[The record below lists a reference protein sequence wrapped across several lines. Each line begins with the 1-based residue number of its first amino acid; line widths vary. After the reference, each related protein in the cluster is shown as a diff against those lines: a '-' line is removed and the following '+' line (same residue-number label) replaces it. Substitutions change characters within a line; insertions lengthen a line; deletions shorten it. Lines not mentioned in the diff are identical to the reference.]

1 MLIFLYDNFNFPVY
15 NFPQR
20 QKLSLNFEVL
30 VSNSGYAPVSGAVMC
45 LKRRNILVKVNFW
58 VMFTIY
64 WVLKGLYDKDSKLIM
79 FGVILHVF
87 CIYKRLLSTQAELAT
102 YEE

>member
-1 MLIFLYDNFNFPVY
+1 
-15 NFPQR
+15 
-20 QKLSLNFEVL
+20 
-30 VSNSGYAPVSGAVMC
+30 
-45 LKRRNILVKVNFW
+45 
-58 VMFTIY
+58 MFSIY
-64 WVLKGLYDKDSKLIM
+64 WVLKGPYDKDSKLIM